1 MRTLLLPLPLL
12 LLLLVFIED
21 QKVIQ
26 FFMRI
31 SLLWMRRDSEMTSQC
46 FTHVKGSQQQGEGR
60 GGRGRNRGE
69 VVRNECACSWLVGD
83 VVGAALRRLVG

>member
-1 MRTLLLPLPLL
+1 MNANANAENESENGNVKNVRFVRTLLLPPLL
-12 LLLLVFIED
+12 LPVFIED

-46 FTHVKGSQQQGEGR
+46 FTHVKESHQQGEGT
-60 GGRGRNRGE
+60 GRGRT
-69 VVRNECACSWLVGD
+69 
-83 VVGAALRRLVG
+83 